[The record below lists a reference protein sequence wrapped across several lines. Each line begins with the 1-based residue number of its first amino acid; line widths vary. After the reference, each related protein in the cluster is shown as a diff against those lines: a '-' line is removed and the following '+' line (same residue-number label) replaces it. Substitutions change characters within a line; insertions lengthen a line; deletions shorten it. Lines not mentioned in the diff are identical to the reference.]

1 MYMDSIFNW
10 EVTLLEPN
18 DYWKDVPSELIHL
31 YHFYNAPIQSDA
43 SHKSNP
49 LTMIK
54 SLANL
59 DDFVAFK
66 LDVDTPAVEIP
77 IALQILADPEASSLI
92 DEFFFELH
100 FQSVLLEGCWGKLP
114 DYESGLR
121 LNLVTALSTFQK
133 FRTLGI
139 RAHFWP

>member
-18 DYWKDVPSELIHL
+18 NYWKDVPSEMIHL
-31 YHFYNAPIQSDA
+31 YHFYNIPIQSNVSD
-43 SHKSNP
+43 KSNP

-54 SLANL
+54 ALANL

-77 IALQILADPEASSLI
+77 IALQILSDPEASSLI

-100 FQSVLLEGCWGKLP
+100 FQSVLLEECWLEIP
-114 DYESGLR
+114 DYQSGLR
-121 LNLVTALSTFQK
+121 LDLVTALDTFLK